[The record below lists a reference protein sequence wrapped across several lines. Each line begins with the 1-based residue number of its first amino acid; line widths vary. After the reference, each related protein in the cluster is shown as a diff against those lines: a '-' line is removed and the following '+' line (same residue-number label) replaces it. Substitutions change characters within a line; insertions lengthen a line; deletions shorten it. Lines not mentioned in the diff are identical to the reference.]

1 MLCIRESGPKRT
13 IKVVANFFSET
24 ITMFLSLATFAENQE
39 AQLV

>member
-13 IKVVANFFSET
+13 IKVVANFFIT
-24 ITMFLSLATFAENQE
+24 ITMFSSLATFAENQE

>member
-13 IKVVANFFSET
+13 IEVANYFLRT